1 MVEQNLVKKNMN
13 QLFELFPDS
22 AVHVGDKWKIQTNQ
36 KDDVAFKVNNIFTF
50 TSIDDGIAYL
60 DSRGKIS
67 ADSSS
72 TNLMG
77 YGVNS
82 TINGE
87 QKGEYELNVKAGMP
101 RQIKVSLDID
111 GVIQVNGRDIPF
123 TLTSTVKMKGS
134 PEKL

>member
-1 MVEQNLVKKNMN
+1 MVEENLVKKNMN

-22 AVHVGDKWKIQTNQ
+22 AVHVGDKWKIRTNQ

-60 DSRGKIS
+60 DSHGKIS

-72 TNLMG
+72 ANLMG
-77 YGVNS
+77 YTVNS

-101 RQIKVSLDID
+101 QQIKVSLDID

-123 TLTSTVKMKGS
+123 TLASTVKMKGN
-134 PEKL
+134 PEN

>member
-1 MVEQNLVKKNMN
+1 MVEENLVKKNMN

-22 AVHVGDKWKIQTNQ
+22 AVHVGDKWKIRTNQ

-77 YGVNS
+77 YGVNA

-101 RQIKVSLDID
+101 QQIKVSLDID

-123 TLTSTVKMKGS
+123 TLASTVKMRGN
-134 PEKL
+134 PEN